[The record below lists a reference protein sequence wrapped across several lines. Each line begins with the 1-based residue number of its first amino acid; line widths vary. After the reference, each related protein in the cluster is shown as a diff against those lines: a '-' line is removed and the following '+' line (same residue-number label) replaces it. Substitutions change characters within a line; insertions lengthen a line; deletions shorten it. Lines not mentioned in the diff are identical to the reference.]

1 MKPIKALLS
10 LFFIT
15 GILIS
20 FAPEC
25 MAVHSLF
32 ENLDKNKDGRIDES
46 EYSSDTKEKVFE
58 KLDSDSD
65 STITDI
71 EWDRYE
77 GISDKEEHEKLFRK
91 VDKNKD
97 HFITF
102 FEFSDYAESNSNI
115 KRSFIG
121 LDSDGSNALSPD
133 EITLRPFF
141 KMITIKFNF
150 D

>member
-1 MKPIKALLS
+1 MKPIKALFTLI
-10 LFFIT
+10 FIT
-15 GILIS
+15 GMLIS
-20 FAPEC
+20 YAPEC

-32 ENLDKNKDGRIDES
+32 ENLDKNKDGRIEES
-46 EYSSDTKEKVFE
+46 EYSSDTKEKVFN

-65 STITDI
+65 SIITDI
-71 EWDRYE
+71 EWDRYD
-77 GISDKEEHEKLFRK
+77 GISDKEEHKKLFRK

-97 HFITF
+97 RAISFL
-102 FEFSDYAESNSNI
+102 EFSDYAESNSNI
-115 KRSFIG
+115 KRSFMG

-141 KMITIKFNF
+141 KMITIKFDF